1 MTASQLSDAKVD
13 EWAHAQG
20 YRRVAG
26 VDEAGRGAMAGPV
39 VAAAVILDAGAGA
52 TLVGDSKQLS
62 GPQRQAA
69 YEEIR
74 ETALAW
80 AVGVIDAELV
90 DRLNVLRAA
99 HLAMKRALATLS
111 PQPDFVLVDGNDPR
125 GMSWPHRAVVHGDA
139 LSRPIG
145 AASIVAK
152 VTRDRIMARLDLL
165 YPGYGLAGHK
175 GYCTRLHQETLR
187 RLGPSPVHRRSFA
200 PVAERCTPQLPL

>member
-1 MTASQLSDAKVD
+1 MTASQLSAANVDA
-13 EWAHAQG
+13 WAYAQG

-39 VAAAVILDAGAGA
+39 VAAAVILGPEAAL

-69 YEEIR
+69 YEEIC

-80 AVGVIDAELV
+80 AVGVVGAELV

-99 HLAMKRALATLS
+99 HLAMRRAIAGLT
-111 PQPDFVLVDGNDPR
+111 PQPDFVLVDGTEPR
-125 GMSWPHRAVVHGDA
+125 GLSWPHRAVVHGDA

-145 AASIVAK
+145 AASIIAK
-152 VTRDRIMARLDLL
+152 VTRDRIMQRLDLL
-165 YPGYGLAGHK
+165 YPGYRLAGHK
-175 GYCTRLHQETLR
+175 GYCTRLHQEALR

-200 PVAERCTPQLPL
+200 PVAERCTPRLPL